1 MIRLDH
7 GDNAALIN
15 KTCGG
20 RLASL
25 KVCDTELIVG
35 AESARSDFGWGIYP
49 MVPFAGRVRNGWF
62 RFQGVDYQLL
72 QRMPPHAI
80 HGTVDDT
87 VWEVV
92 ATDERSIT
100 LRTELGP
107 HWPFAGDVEHKIE
120 IGPKKIR
127 FELGVTAA
135 TTMPAQVGW
144 HPWFV
149 NPASVKTLFTQWL
162 PRDGEGMA
170 GAPTQLG
177 LPVTGSPVDDCFL
190 HQSGEVEIEVLGLT
204 LMLRSD
210 CSHWVVY
217 NGDQRGLCV
226 EPQSGPPNEIEAN
239 PLVLE
244 PGESLTRWFEI
255 EWSAVV

>member
-7 GDNAALIN
+7 GDSAALIDE
-15 KTCGG
+15 TCGG

-25 KVCDTELIVG
+25 KVFGAELIVG
-35 AESARSDFGWGIYP
+35 AESADSDFGWGMYP
-49 MVPFAGRVRNGWF
+49 MVPFAGRVRNGRF
-62 RFQGVDYQLL
+62 NFQGKTYQLAK
-72 QRMPPHAI
+72 RMAPHAI

-92 ATDERSIT
+92 ANDEQSAT
-100 LRTELGP
+100 MRTELGP
-107 HWPFAGDVEHKIE
+107 HWPFAGAVAHKVEIL
-120 IGPKKIR
+120 PKKIR
-127 FELGVTAA
+127 FELVVTAA
-135 TTMPAQVGW
+135 EPMPAQVGW
-144 HPWFV
+144 HPWFAH
-149 NPASVKTLFTQWL
+149 PASIKTQFNEWF
-162 PRDGEGMA
+162 PRDAEGLP
-170 GAPTQLG
+170 GVPTQLG
-177 LPVTGSPVDDCFL
+177 LPITGSPVDDCFL
-190 HQSGEVEIEVLGLT
+190 HQSGEVEVEVVGLT

-226 EPQSGPPNEIEAN
+226 EPQSGPPNEIEAT

-255 EWSAVV
+255 DWSAVV